1 MVKAKTFSTISLLEF
16 VFFIFNNP
24 YMQMKKIVY
33 LFISLLLFL
42 TDSISAGEAKFPD
55 KLVMSFP
62 PSLIEYNPLYTYS
75 STEAQLYTA
84 IYEGLVSYDP
94 YTLKPV
100 PAVAEKW
107 EISSDKKEFIFTIRK
122 DAYYWDGTNIT
133 AEDFRKS
140 WLKMLSP
147 GENAEYAFLL
157 DVIKGAE
164 KYRKEIK
171 TAAAP
176 DNVNTVGAAAGKNTV
191 SPEAEVGIIV
201 LSKYKLKVIL
211 NTPAEHFLKILCH
224 HSFVPVH
231 PAFLDKRDWSDFS
244 SAPGNG
250 PYYILKKSPESIL
263 MVKNQLYWD
272 EKNVEIPAIEIL
284 FIDDPDTTAKMFN
297 NKEIQWATGNFTS
310 DSVAD
315 KRNIIFNPSFATNYY
330 FFNCRIKPWDN
341 PAVRRALLLS
351 APLEGIRNK
360 NFIFFP
366 AATLVPP
373 IPDYPEAAAF
383 EKQDRDKAAK
393 LFNETGEELP
403 EEIIIKIP
411 ESFESRRTA
420 SLMKES
426 WEEFLNIPVKIEV
439 VNYQNYY
446 QELKKNDYTLGTVSW
461 IGDFP
466 DPLTFLQ
473 MWTSGSNLN
482 DAGFSD
488 PLFDDDITASL
499 SLSGKKRYEFL
510 SRAEKKLLESG
521 VILPVSYSPSIN
533 LVSTDELAG
542 WYPNPIDIHPVKHL
556 KFRKAQVHPGLVKA
570 DK

>member
-1 MVKAKTFSTISLLEF
+1 MRL
-16 VFFIFNNP
+16 
-24 YMQMKKIVY
+24 KKIVY
-33 LFISLLLFL
+33 LFFSVLLFL
-42 TDSISAGEAKFPD
+42 NKTGAAGETIFPE

-100 PAVAEKW
+100 PAAAEKW
-107 EISSDKKEFIFTIRK
+107 VISSDKTEFIFSIRK

-133 AEDFRKS
+133 AQDFRSS

-147 GENAEYAFLL
+147 GDNSEYAFLL

-164 KYRKEIK
+164 DYRKGIK
-171 TAAAP
+171 SEATISDSAAV
-176 DNVNTVGAAAGKNTV
+176 DLAADSAAV
-191 SPEAEVGIIV
+191 DLAADVGIIV
-201 LSKYKLKVIL
+201 LDKYRLKVIL

-231 PAFLDKRDWSDFS
+231 PAFLDKRDWSDLA

-250 PYYILKKSPESIL
+250 PYYILKKSSESITL
-263 MVKNQLYWD
+263 VKNQLYWD
-272 EKNVEIPAIEIL
+272 EKNVEIPVVEIL
-284 FIDDPDTTAKMFN
+284 FIDDPDKTTKMFN
-297 NKEIQWATGNFTS
+297 NKKIQWATGNFS
-310 DSVAD
+310 GDLVED
-315 KRNIIFNPSFATNYY
+315 KKNIIFNPSFATNYF

-341 PAVRRALLLS
+341 PSVRNALLLT

-360 NFIFFP
+360 NFVFFP
-366 AATLVPP
+366 AASLVPP
-373 IPDYPEAAAF
+373 IPDYPEVSSF
-383 EKQDRDKAAK
+383 EKQDRDKAVQ
-393 LFNETGEELP
+393 LFNETGEKLP
-403 EEIIIKIP
+403 DEIVIKIP
-411 ESFESRRTA
+411 ESLESKRVA

-426 WEEFLNIPVKIEV
+426 WEEFLHIPVKIET
-439 VNYQNYY
+439 VNYQSYY
-446 QELKKNDYTLGTVSW
+446 QELKKNDFTLGTVSW

-473 MWTSGSNLN
+473 MWTSGSKLN

-488 PLFDDDITASL
+488 SSFDDDIKSSL

-510 SRAEKKLLESG
+510 SRAEKKLLDSG

-533 LVSTDELAG
+533 LINTEELAG
-542 WYPNPIDIHPVKHL
+542 WYPNPIDIHPMKHF
-556 KFRKAQVHPGLVKA
+556 KFRKTQVHPALVKA
-570 DK
+570 SE